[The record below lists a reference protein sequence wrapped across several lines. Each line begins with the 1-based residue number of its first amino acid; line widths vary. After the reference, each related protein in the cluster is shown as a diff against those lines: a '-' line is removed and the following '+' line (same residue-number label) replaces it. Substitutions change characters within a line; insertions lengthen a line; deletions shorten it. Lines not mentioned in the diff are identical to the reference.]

1 MDTFDVI
8 IPSHTFEESG
18 TVTGDIVKQ

>member
-8 IPSHTFEESG
+8 IPSHGFEESG